1 MIEFFQNLFTQD
13 FMPHGQC
20 LLWRPEILWLFVIS
34 DGIITASYYSIPVAL
49 FYFVRRRE
57 DLEFKWMFV
66 MFGLFIFS
74 CGSTHFLDIWTLWSP
89 SYRFEG
95 VVKFLTAIASAS
107 TAIAIWPLIP
117 KAIAL
122 PSPSQL
128 RNANLEMTRE
138 MNGRKKVENE
148 LRTSY
153 KNLEAA
159 KLLQEHAN
167 RAKTQFLS
175 NMSHELRTP
184 LNVII
189 GYTDLLSEQLPGK
202 LNEKQLRYIGEI
214 NSSGKFLLSLINDLL
229 DMSKIDAGAMEL
241 ELEDV
246 SIDELINGM
255 VSMMSRQFVK
265 KKIKVKIIIEPE
277 LSVVMADL
285 RKCKQILMNLLT
297 NALKFTPKDGR
308 VEICAVSDGD
318 SGVKIEVRD
327 TGIGI
332 AEDKIDKIF
341 SEFYQAE
348 NVIDEQLGGT
358 GIGLALTRRLVE
370 LHDGK
375 IGVESKLGKGSTF
388 WFTLPLKKL
397 PREKSSEQKEVGK
410 VLKENGVFPT
420 GRRILIV
427 EDNERNLA
435 MTVEMLE
442 VHNHQVVVARNGQEA
457 IEMAKQ
463 HKPELI
469 LMDIRMP
476 VMDGLEATQRLRAIP
491 EFVNTPI
498 IAMTASTGAEAE
510 KTYLAKGCTAHLAK
524 PIHVKQLYAV
534 LKKYLSVEN

>member
-1 MIEFFQNLFTQD
+1 MSFFQNLFTQD

>member
-1 MIEFFQNLFTQD
+1 MFIKINAF
-13 FMPHGQC
+13 
-20 LLWRPEILWLFVIS
+20 
-34 DGIITASYYSIPVAL
+34 YY
-49 FYFVRRRE
+49 
-57 DLEFKWMFV
+57 
-66 MFGLFIFS
+66 
-74 CGSTHFLDIWTLWSP
+74 
-89 SYRFEG
+89 
-95 VVKFLTAIASAS
+95 
-107 TAIAIWPLIP
+107 
-117 KAIAL
+117 
-122 PSPSQL
+122 
-128 RNANLEMTRE
+128 
-138 MNGRKKVENE
+138 
-148 LRTSY
+148 
-153 KNLEAA
+153 
-159 KLLQEHAN
+159 
-167 RAKTQFLS
+167 
-175 NMSHELRTP
+175 
-184 LNVII
+184 II

-375 IGVESKLGKGSTF
+375 IGVESKLGKGEYRF
-388 WFTLPLKKL
+388 GLP
-397 PREKSSEQKEVGK
+397 
-410 VLKENGVFPT
+410 
-420 GRRILIV
+420 
-427 EDNERNLA
+427 
-435 MTVEMLE
+435 
-442 VHNHQVVVARNGQEA
+442 
-457 IEMAKQ
+457 
-463 HKPELI
+463 
-469 LMDIRMP
+469 
-476 VMDGLEATQRLRAIP
+476 
-491 EFVNTPI
+491 
-498 IAMTASTGAEAE
+498 
-510 KTYLAKGCTAHLAK
+510 
-524 PIHVKQLYAV
+524 
-534 LKKYLSVEN
+534 

>member
-1 MIEFFQNLFTQD
+1 
-13 FMPHGQC
+13 
-20 LLWRPEILWLFVIS
+20 
-34 DGIITASYYSIPVAL
+34 
-49 FYFVRRRE
+49 
-57 DLEFKWMFV
+57 
-66 MFGLFIFS
+66 
-74 CGSTHFLDIWTLWSP
+74 
-89 SYRFEG
+89 
-95 VVKFLTAIASAS
+95 
-107 TAIAIWPLIP
+107 
-117 KAIAL
+117 
-122 PSPSQL
+122 
-128 RNANLEMTRE
+128 MTRE